1 MYAENA
7 RFDAIEPIRNAAVA
21 RDWIMIVATMVGQDT
36 GQHKQIYHGQLS
48 LLKDRLG
55 IVLSTARLSE
65 NRPHAEWKTESLLLG

>member
-36 GQHKQIYHGQLS
+36 EQHKQIYHDS
-48 LLKDRLG
+48 YRFSRTD
-55 IVLSTARLSE
+55 
-65 NRPHAEWKTESLLLG
+65 